1 MNEGD
6 RKSLGVGVIGLGVMG
21 RTHINAYAAADSHG
35 LSCRLVAVCSA
46 DASQLSGQS
55 AATGNLKAMAG
66 GERVFDPALVRTT
79 TNPADIAANPDVDVV
94 SICTPT
100 DTHAD
105 LAIQMLTAGKHVLV
119 EKPLA
124 LTADDVRRVADAAK
138 RSGKLCMPGM
148 CMRFWPGWDW
158 LKDRVVDGSFGR
170 VTSAVFTRVGSR
182 PDWSREFY
190 HDSERTGGAMFDLH
204 VHDADVIL
212 WLFGPPRAVRSMG
225 SIDHITT
232 LYDFGP
238 SGPRHVSA
246 EGAWVS
252 SAGFP
257 FRMRYTVE
265 FERAVADWDLMRP
278 DQLILVR
285 DGKAEPVPL
294 SGRSAYDEEVAHFIS
309 VISAGGELRAGVSD
323 ALLVAELLEAERR
336 SLDIARAVPTALP

>member
-1 MNEGD
+1 M
-6 RKSLGVGVIGLGVMG
+6 SSPLGVGIIGLGVMG
-21 RTHINAYAAADSHG
+21 RTHIKAYHAANARG
-35 LSCRLVAVCSA
+35 LPCRLIAVCSA
-46 DASQLSGQS
+46 DPSQLSGE
-55 AATGNLKAMAG
+55 AAASGNLKSMAG
-66 GERVFDPALVRTT
+66 SERVFDPAQVRTT
-79 TNPADIAANPDVDVV
+79 TNPADIAANPDIDIV

-105 LAIQMLTAGKHVLV
+105 LAIMMLRAGKHVLV

-124 LTADDVRRVADAAK
+124 LTTDAVRAVADAA
-138 RSGKLCMPGM
+138 RASGKLCMPGM

-158 LKDRVVDGSFGR
+158 LKARVQDGSFGR

-204 VHDADVIL
+204 VHDADIIL

-265 FERAVADWDLMRP
+265 FQNAVADWDLMRP

-294 SGRSAYDEEVAHFIS
+294 PAVSAYDEEVAHFVR
-309 VISAGGELRAGVSD
+309 VIHEGRELRAGIPD
-323 ALLVAELLEAERR
+323 AMLVTQLLEAERR
-336 SLDIARAVPTALP
+336 SLDVARSVSIS